1 MEGVDRLT
9 ADGLAV
15 FLFHGVVRQS
25 CYAVR
30 NYTGKHMER
39 DRFYRIVEG
48 LRHAG
53 SALSMDDV
61 VEHCRT
67 GRPFPPRAFAVT
79 FDDGFENNFSIAA
92 PILKEFSVPATFY
105 ITSGF
110 VEHNAMSWIDRIEH
124 CLEAV
129 SSGVLRFTWDEHP
142 HSFTTVEDKIGVL
155 QLVRDR
161 VKTDQAIEPE
171 DVVQVVFDQCGMAA
185 VRHGTEPIDQKMSW
199 EHVAQL
205 ANEELF
211 TIGGHSHSHKI
222 LSFLSAEE
230 LKDEITTSIDL
241 IRQHVGLRVRHYSYP
256 EGLEHCYS
264 NNVIKVLRNQGI
276 VCCPTAVDGIND
288 SQTDLFRLRRIMIT

>member
-9 ADGLAV
+9 TDGLAI

-25 CYAVR
+25 RYAVR

-48 LRHAG
+48 LKHAG

-61 VEHCRT
+61 VEHCRS
-67 GRPFPPRAFAVT
+67 GNPFPPRAFAVT
-79 FDDGFENNFSIAA
+79 FDDGFENNYLIAA

-105 ITSGF
+105 ITTGF
-110 VEHNAMSWIDRIEH
+110 VQDNAMSWIDRIEY

-129 SSGVLRFTWDEHP
+129 SSGVLQFAWDDHP
-142 HSFTTVEDKIGVL
+142 HSFANVEDKIGLL
-155 QLVRDR
+155 QMVRDR
-161 VKTDQAIEPE
+161 VKTDPTLDPE
-171 DVVQVVFDQCGMAA
+171 NVVQAVFEQCGLAA
-185 VRHGTEPIDQKMSW
+185 VCDSAEPIDQKMSW
-199 EHVAQL
+199 EQVTRL
-205 ANEELF
+205 ANDELF
-211 TIGGHSHSHKI
+211 TVGGHSHSHKI

-230 LKDEITTSIDL
+230 LEDEITTSIDL
-241 IRQHVGLRVRHYSYP
+241 IRKNVGLCVRHYSYP

-264 NNVIKVLRNQGI
+264 NEVVEVLRGKGV

-288 SQTDLFRLRRIMIT
+288 PQTDLFHLRRIMIT

>member
-9 ADGLAV
+9 SDGLAI

-25 CYAVR
+25 RYAVR

-39 DRFYRIVEG
+39 DQFYGIVEG
-48 LRHAG
+48 LKQAG

-61 VEHCRT
+61 VEHFRS
-67 GRPFPPRAFAVT
+67 GRPFPRRAFVVT

-105 ITSGF
+105 ITTGF

-129 SSGVLRFTWDEHP
+129 SSGVLQFAWDERP
-142 HSFTTVEDKIGVL
+142 HSFATIEDKIGVL
-155 QLVRDR
+155 QLIRDR
-161 VKTDQAIEPE
+161 VKSDPAIAPE
-171 DVVQVVFDQCGMAA
+171 EVVRVVFDQCGVAE
-185 VRHGTEPIDQKMSW
+185 VRHSAEPIDQKMNW
-199 EHVAQL
+199 EQVTRL
-205 ANEELF
+205 ADDDLF
-211 TIGGHSHSHKI
+211 TIGGHSHTHKV

-230 LKDEITTSIDL
+230 LEAEVAMSIDL
-241 IRQHVGLRVRHYSYP
+241 IQENVGLRVRHYSYP

-264 NNVIKVLRNQGI
+264 NEVIEVLRGKGV
-276 VCCPTAVDGIND
+276 VCCSTAVDGIND
-288 SQTDLFRLRRIMIT
+288 PQTDLFRLRRIMIT

>member
-1 MEGVDRLT
+1 MEAVDRLT
-9 ADGLAV
+9 TEGLAI

-25 CYAVR
+25 RYAVR

-48 LRHAG
+48 LKHAG

-61 VEHCRT
+61 VEHFRS

-105 ITSGF
+105 ITTGF

-129 SSGVLRFTWDEHP
+129 SSGVLQFAWDERP
-142 HSFTTVEDKIGVL
+142 HSIATADDKISVL
-155 QLVRDR
+155 QLIRDQ
-161 VKTDQAIEPE
+161 VKTDPKIDPDE
-171 DVVQVVFDQCGMAA
+171 VVEMVCEQCGVAE
-185 VRHGTEPIDQKMSW
+185 VRRSAEPIDQKMSW
-199 EHVAQL
+199 EQVMRL
-205 ANEELF
+205 ANDDLF
-211 TIGGHSHSHKI
+211 TIGGHSHTHKI
-222 LSFLSAEE
+222 LSFLAAEE
-230 LKDEITTSIDL
+230 LIVEITTSIDL
-241 IRQHVGLRVRHYSYP
+241 IQEKIGLRVRHYSYP

-264 NNVIKVLRNQGI
+264 NEVIEVLRGKGV

-288 SQTDLFRLRRIMIT
+288 RQTNLFRLRRIMIT